1 MASFAKIGLNN
12 KVIEVLSVHNNE
24 LKDSNGVEQ
33 ENIGIDFLTKLTGW
47 AIWKQT
53 SYNTIGGEHRLGGT
67 PFRKNHAGIGHTYD
81 EDRDAF
87 IPPKPTQYPSWVLN
101 ETTCQWEPPIA
112 KPDDE
117 TETKRYGWNESTQQ
131 WDVYTH
137 TYVYNEET
145 QQWDID
151 NS

>member
-53 SYNTIGGEHRLGGT
+53 SYNTHGGIHKNNGT
-67 PFRKNHAGIGHTYD
+67 PLRKNHAAIGYIYD

-87 IPPKPTQYPSWVLN
+87 IPKKTYNSWILN
-101 ETTCQWEPPIA
+101 EQTCLWEAPIA
-112 KPDDE
+112 KPNDG
-117 TETKRYGWNESTQQ
+117 KKYNWNEINQ
-131 WDVYTH
+131 
-137 TYVYNEET
+137 N
-145 QQWDID
+145 WDIVE
-151 NS
+151 